1 MEAVAAS
8 LILRAKAA
16 HELRVRRARTQLDE
30 FIELCVKDNHGVRLT
45 LAPMHRAWI
54 QHVDYCWSHG
64 YRALIQAPF
73 GSGKSSCLAV
83 PLLAHVIGKD
93 QNVRIKIV
101 TNDDDSA
108 SKRVGA
114 VRKILETRLY
124 RQVFPSVVHGGGWTG
139 HELFVKRLG
148 HSLDPTI
155 HARGVFTTGIGG
167 RCDVELF
174 DDVTDQKNSM
184 DALQRRRV
192 LSLLEGTWL
201 SRLEPDGRVLA
212 IGTTWHADDAL
223 HHLMQRPRWCS
234 LKQMVSDDCTQ
245 ILQEVIGGG
254 PDYPG
259 IGGGP

>member
-1 MEAVAAS
+1 ME
-8 LILRAKAA
+8 
-16 HELRVRRARTQLDE
+16 
-30 FIELCVKDNHGVRLT
+30 
-45 LAPMHRAWI
+45 LAPMHRSWI
-54 QHVDYCWSHG
+54 RHVNYCWSHG
-64 YRALIQAPF
+64 YRALILAPF

-83 PLLAHVIGKD
+83 PLLAHVIGRD

-114 VRKILETRLY
+114 VRKILESKIY
-124 RQVFPSVVHGGGWTG
+124 HQVFPAVAHGGGWTG
-139 HELFVKRLG
+139 HELYVQRIG

-174 DDVTDQKNSM
+174 DDVVDQKNST

-201 SRLEPDGRVLA
+201 SRLEPDGKVLA
-212 IGTTWHADDAL
+212 IGTCWHQDDAL
-223 HHLMQRPRWCS
+223 HHLMQKPRWCT
-234 LKQMVSDDCTQ
+234 LKQAVSDDCTQ
-245 ILQEVIGGG
+245 ILQEVVGGG
-254 PDYPG
+254 SDYPG
-259 IGGGP
+259 LGEA

>member
-1 MEAVAAS
+1 MEASSGS

-16 HELRVRRARTQLDE
+16 HESSVRKARTNLDD
-30 FIELCVKDNHGVRLT
+30 FTELCVKDDHGVRLE
-45 LAPMHRAWI
+45 LAPMHRSWI
-54 QHVDYCWSHG
+54 RHVNYCWSHG
-64 YRALIQAPF
+64 YRALILAPF

-83 PLLAHVIGKD
+83 PLLAHVIGRD

-114 VRKILETRLY
+114 VRKILESKIY
-124 RQVFPSVVHGGGWTG
+124 HQVFPAVAHGGGWTG
-139 HELFVKRLG
+139 HELYVQRIG

-174 DDVTDQKNSM
+174 DDVVDQKNST

-201 SRLEPDGRVLA
+201 SRLEPDGKVLA
-212 IGTTWHADDAL
+212 IGTCWHQDDAL
-223 HHLMQRPRWCS
+223 HHLMQKPRWCT
-234 LKQMVSDDCTQ
+234 LKQAVSDDCTQ
-245 ILQEVIGGG
+245 ILQEVVGGG
-254 PDYPG
+254 SDYPG
-259 IGGGP
+259 LGEA